1 MRWRGSNP
9 DYEAVTGSTLQEQLD
24 ALKARAR
31 SLLPAEIIAI
41 HDRATEELQTSGL
54 STRILPVGAVA
65 PAFELPDR
73 NGKPV
78 RSADLLARGRLVVDF
93 FRGRWCPYCIA
104 ELEALEAALPR
115 IREAGAS
122 LVAISPQTVRQTDF
136 LVDQH
141 QFSFPILSDAGN
153 RVAREFGLVYE
164 VPAYLRELYQRS
176 FINLPLANGDSSWEL
191 PLPAT
196 YVLEQDGTVLYAFAD
211 ADTSRRAEPADV
223 LGALTRSGS
232 VSG

>member
-9 DYEAVTGSTLQEQLD
+9 EYDAVTGGSLQEQLD

-31 SLLPAEIIAI
+31 SLLRPETIAV
-41 HDRATEELQTSGL
+41 HDRAAEELQASGL
-54 STRILPVGAVA
+54 ASRILPVGATA
-65 PAFELPDR
+65 PSFELPDR
-73 NGKPV
+73 NGRLV
-78 RSADLLARGRLVVDF
+78 RSADLLAQGRLVVSF

-104 ELEALEAALPR
+104 ELEAWQAALPR

-141 QFSFPILSDAGN
+141 QLTFPLLSDAGN
-153 RVAREFGLVYE
+153 AVARSFGLVYE
-164 VPAYLRELYQRS
+164 VPAYLREVYQRS
-176 FINLPLANGDSSWEL
+176 FINLPLANGDQSWTL

-196 YVLEQDGTVLYAFAD
+196 YVLECDGTVLYAFAD
-211 ADTSRRAEPADV
+211 ADHTRRADPES
-223 LGALTRSGS
+223 LLRLLTG
-232 VSG
+232 

>member
-9 DYEAVTGSTLQEQLD
+9 EYDAVTGSTLQEQLD
-24 ALKARAR
+24 LLKARAR
-31 SLLPAEIIAI
+31 SLLQPEVIAI
-41 HDRATEELQTSGL
+41 HDRATEEMQASGL
-54 STRILPVGAVA
+54 AGRTLPVGATA
-65 PAFELPDR
+65 PSFELPDR

-78 RSADLLARGRLVVDF
+78 RLAELLAQGRLVVSF

-141 QFSFPILSDAGN
+141 KFSFPVLSDAGN
-153 RVAREFGLVYE
+153 RVARAFGLVYE

-176 FINLPLANGDSSWEL
+176 FINLPLANGDPSWEL

-196 YVLEQDGTVLYAFAD
+196 YVLERDATVLYAFTD
-211 ADTSRRAEPADV
+211 ADTTRRAEPAEI
-223 LGALTRSGS
+223 LHQLAR
-232 VSG
+232 

>member
-31 SLLPAEIIAI
+31 SLLRPETIAI
-41 HDRATEELQTSGL
+41 HDRATAELEASGL
-54 STRILPVGAVA
+54 ASRILPVGSTA
-65 PAFELPDR
+65 PSFELPDR
-73 NGKPV
+73 NGKMV
-78 RSADLLARGRLVVDF
+78 RSTDLLALGQLVVSF

-104 ELEALEAALPR
+104 ELEALQQALPR

-141 QFSFPILSDAGN
+141 KLGYPVLSDAGN
-153 RVAREFGLVYE
+153 RVARAFGLVYE
-164 VPAYLRELYQRS
+164 VPTYLRELYQQS
-176 FINLPLANGDSSWEL
+176 FVNLPLANGDQSWEL

-196 YVLEQDGTVLYAFAD
+196 YVLERDGGVLYAFAD
-211 ADTSRRAEPADV
+211 ADTTRRAEPE
-223 LGALTRSGS
+223 GALSVLTRPRP
-232 VSG
+232 

>member
-1 MRWRGSNP
+1 MRWRASNP
-9 DYEAVTGSTLQEQLD
+9 DYDAVTGSTLQEQLD
-24 ALKARAR
+24 ALQARAR
-31 SLLPAEIIAI
+31 SLLQPEVNAI
-41 HDRATEELQTSGL
+41 HDRAAEELRASGL
-54 STRILPVGAVA
+54 ASRILPVGAVA

-78 RSADLLARGRLVVDF
+78 SSAGLLARGRLVVSF

-104 ELEALEAALPR
+104 ELEALQAALPR

-122 LVAISPQTVRQTDF
+122 LVAVSPQTVRQTDF

-141 QFSFPILSDAGN
+141 GLSFPVLSDAGN
-153 RVAREFGLVYE
+153 AVARAFGLVYE

-176 FINLPLANGDSSWEL
+176 FINLPLANGDQSWEL

-196 YVLEQDGTVLYAFAD
+196 YVLDRDATVLYAFAEPD
-211 ADTSRRAEPADV
+211 ITHRAEPADV
-223 LGALTRSGS
+223 LAALRTTG
-232 VSG
+232 GP

>member
-9 DYEAVTGSTLQEQLD
+9 DYYAVTGSTLQEQLD

-31 SLLPAEIIAI
+31 SLLRPEVIAI
-41 HDRATEELQTSGL
+41 HDRATQELQASGL
-54 STRILPVGAVA
+54 ATRILPVGAAA
-65 PAFELPDR
+65 PPFDLPDR

-78 RSADLLARGRLVVDF
+78 RSADLLVHGRLVISF

-104 ELEALEAALPR
+104 ELEALQEALPR

-136 LVDQH
+136 QVDQH
-141 QFSFPILSDAGN
+141 RLGFPVLSDSGN
-153 RVAREFGLVYE
+153 RVARAFGLVYE

-196 YVLEQDGTVLYAFAD
+196 YVLERDGTVLYASAD
-211 ADTSRRAEPADV
+211 ADITRRAELADV
-223 LGALTRSGS
+223 LGALTSSGS

>member
-24 ALKARAR
+24 ALRARAR
-31 SLLPAEIIAI
+31 SLLRPDIIAI
-41 HDRATEELQTSGL
+41 HDRATAELQASGL
-54 STRILPVGAVA
+54 AGHILPVGAVA
-65 PAFELPDR
+65 PPFELPDR

-78 RSADLLARGRLVVDF
+78 SSADLLSRGRLVISF

-104 ELEALEAALPR
+104 ELEALESALPR

-141 QFSFPILSDAGN
+141 KFTFPVLSDAGN
-153 RVAREFGLVYE
+153 RVARAFGLVYG
-164 VPAYLRELYQRS
+164 VPGYLRELYRKS
-176 FINLPLANGDSSWEL
+176 FINLPLANGDQSWEL

-196 YVLEQDGTVLYAFAD
+196 YMLERDGTVLYAFAHGD
-211 ADTSRRAEPADV
+211 ITRRAEPEDV
-223 LGALTRSGS
+223 LGALTR
-232 VSG
+232 

>member
-9 DYEAVTGSTLQEQLD
+9 DYEAVTGNTLQERLD
-24 ALKARAR
+24 ALKTRAR
-31 SLLPAEIIAI
+31 SLLQPEIIAI
-41 HDRATEELQTSGL
+41 HDRATEELQASGL
-54 STRILPVGAVA
+54 ASRILPVGAIA

-73 NGKPV
+73 NGKTV
-78 RSADLLARGRLVVDF
+78 RSADLLARGRLVIDF

-104 ELEALEAALPR
+104 ELEALDAALPR

-141 QFSFPILSDAGN
+141 KFSFPVLSDAGN
-153 RVAREFGLVYE
+153 GVARAFGLVYE

-176 FINLPLANGDSSWEL
+176 FINLPLANGDQSWEL

-196 YVLEQDGTVLYAFAD
+196 YVLERDGTVLYAFSD
-211 ADTSRRAEPADV
+211 ADTTRRAEPEEVVAT
-223 LGALTRSGS
+223 LRATGS
-232 VSG
+232 H

>member
-9 DYEAVTGSTLQEQLD
+9 EYDAVTGSTLQEQLD

-31 SLLPAEIIAI
+31 SLLQPEIIAI
-41 HDRATEELQTSGL
+41 HDRATEDMQVSGL
-54 STRILPVGAVA
+54 ATRILPVGTVA

-78 RSADLLARGRLVVDF
+78 RSADLLARGRLVIDY

-104 ELEALEAALPR
+104 ELEAFEAALPR

-141 QFSFPILSDAGN
+141 KFTFPVLSDAGN
-153 RVAREFGLVYE
+153 LTARAFGFVYE
-164 VPAYLRELYQRS
+164 VPGYLRELYQKS
-176 FINLPLANGDSSWEL
+176 FINLPLANGDQSWTL

-196 YVLEQDGTVLYAFAD
+196 YVLERDGTVLYAFAD
-211 ADTSRRAEPADV
+211 ADITRRAEPEEI
-223 LGALTRSGS
+223 LRALTQPRP
-232 VSG
+232 

>member
-9 DYEAVTGSTLQEQLD
+9 EYDAVTGSTLQEQLD

-31 SLLPAEIIAI
+31 SLLRPDIIAI
-41 HDRATEELQTSGL
+41 HDRATGELQASGL
-54 STRILPVGAVA
+54 AGRILPVGAVA

-78 RSADLLARGRLVVDF
+78 SSADLLSRGRLVIAF

-104 ELEALEAALPR
+104 ELDAFEAALPR

-141 QFSFPILSDAGN
+141 RFSFPVLSDAGN
-153 RVAREFGLVYE
+153 RVARAFGPVYE
-164 VPAYLRELYQRS
+164 VPAYLRDLYQKS
-176 FINLPLANGDSSWEL
+176 FINLPLANGDASWEL

-196 YVLEQDGTVLYAFAD
+196 YVLERDGTVLYAFAD
-211 ADTSRRAEPADV
+211 ADTTHRAEPEEV
-223 LGALTRSGS
+223 LSILARPCP
-232 VSG
+232 

>member
-9 DYEAVTGSTLQEQLD
+9 EYDAVTGSTLQEQLD

-31 SLLPAEIIAI
+31 SLLQPEIIAI
-41 HDRATEELQTSGL
+41 HDRATAEMHASGL
-54 STRILPVGAVA
+54 ATRILPVGAAA
-65 PAFELPDR
+65 PSFELPDR
-73 NGKPV
+73 NGKQV

-104 ELEALEAALPR
+104 ELEALEAALPQ
-115 IREAGAS
+115 IREASAS

-141 QFSFPILSDAGN
+141 HFTYPVLSDAGN
-153 RVAREFGLVYE
+153 ATARAFGLVYD
-164 VPAYLRELYQRS
+164 VPAYLRELYQKS
-176 FINLPLANGDSSWEL
+176 FINLPLANGDQSWTL

-196 YVLEQDGTVLYAFAD
+196 YVLERDGTVLYAFAD
-211 ADTSRRAEPADV
+211 ADITRRAPPTDI
-223 LGALTRSGS
+223 LDALTS
-232 VSG
+232 